1 VRPGLAP
8 YEHDEGSVDEAHGG
22 VGLAGNDGD
31 AYRLFL
37 EVFAR
42 GHDDGEE
49 KTLSVRAGGRVGLKN
64 LRVLQ
69 QPFQLL
75 VVLTRG
81 QGDDTANEQWQRQ
94 HQQPAA
100 ATQQQR
106 LAATTAS
113 DNNSDQ
119 QQQ

>member
-1 VRPGLAP
+1 MAGAWSERHPGQRVRPGLAP

-49 KTLSVRAGGRVGLKN
+49 KTLSVRAGG
-64 LRVLQ
+64 
-69 QPFQLL
+69 
-75 VVLTRG
+75 
-81 QGDDTANEQWQRQ
+81 
-94 HQQPAA
+94 
-100 ATQQQR
+100 
-106 LAATTAS
+106 LAS
-113 DNNSDQ
+113 V
-119 QQQ
+119 